1 MYNQVLELR
10 TELEDKRGLSFTN
23 INLSGPYTLKED
35 YIKALEYARRS
46 LELREEIGFRTG
58 ISRSLA
64 VMGNCQVNLGNY
76 NVGLPLLKRSLAIA
90 TETGSVDELSA
101 VYRSLAKCYEK
112 MGNYR
117 LALGH
122 QKSWEH
128 ILDSLF
134 TVDQN
139 KQLANTQT
147 FYETEKK
154 EKLIIE

>member
-1 MYNQVLELR
+1 
-10 TELEDKRGLSFTN
+10 
-23 INLSGPYTLKED
+23 
-35 YIKALEYARRS
+35 
-46 LELREEIGFRTG
+46 
-58 ISRSLA
+58 
-64 VMGNCQVNLGNY
+64 MGNCQVNLGNY

-117 LALGH
+117 LALGY

-139 KQLANTQT
+139 KQLANIQT
-147 FYETEKK
+147 LYETEKK